1 MDFHLPLWYTIY
13 IVRTRVDLLPVNI
26 KQLRVSAFYRIWIK
40 LGLGVQARARRTP
53 EGYDIRIRYGKD
65 DTIQKASVKV
75 RETPIGAVK
84 QLRPTLVCAG
94 CGKFASKNLYLG
106 SDFRFRCAKCL
117 GVPQHRIRVPMQWD
131 LGEEIR
137 FRRLL
142 RRKVDQDILQFE
154 LAALR
159 TLKPPE
165 FFASR
170 PYLLPEWVDAMRV
183 ADAGLYGKVL
193 KTLHGKYKSVMMR
206 RRVQLLNEK
215 EEQWLMEQLQV
226 VMEKRSIMSKRE
238 IKWLRAN
245 RDLATGSK
253 QKSQNLSLSQN
264 GNPPSTNADP
274 SSSPPSGTDTS
285 LSRMSSEADTS
296 AENAMVSEGC
306 PVLIVG
312 EVATEKE

>member
-1 MDFHLPLWYTIY
+1 M
-13 IVRTRVDLLPVNI
+13 RTRVDLLPVNI
-26 KQLRVSAFYRIWIK
+26 KQLRVSAFHRIWIK
-40 LGLGVQARARRTP
+40 LGFGVQARARRTA

-75 RETPIGAVK
+75 RENHIGAVK

-159 TLKPPE
+159 TLKPVA
-165 FFASR
+165 FFETR
-170 PYLLPEWVDAMRV
+170 PYLLPEWVDALKL
-183 ADAGLYGKVL
+183 ADVGLYGKVL

-226 VMEKRSIMSKRE
+226 VIEKRSIMSKRE
-238 IKWLRAN
+238 IKWLRKN
-245 RDLATGSK
+245 RDTQYQESHLATGPK
-253 QKSQNLSLSQN
+253 QNPLDMSLLRNGSQHGTKSE
-264 GNPPSTNADP
+264 P
-274 SSSPPSGTDTS
+274 SSSPRMETDTS
-285 LSRMSSEADTS
+285 LLRMSSGRDTS
-296 AENAMVSEGC
+296 VEPVTVPEELPVPTAE
-306 PVLIVG
+306 
-312 EVATEKE
+312 EKGK